1 MCGNSFYYK
10 AHLESMLM
18 SLYFHCL
25 MTGTDQV
32 FPLEYIHCQVHHNH
46 RDTDTRNYQDYSYI
60 RLVRELDYRRARRQ
74 VFQRENRK
82 QIDMHADLFRIHQY
96 LYSLVRLKWL
106 SNCVNFFSALPVSIS

>member
-1 MCGNSFYYK
+1 
-10 AHLESMLM
+10 M

-25 MTGTDQV
+25 MTGTDQL

-60 RLVRELDYRRARRQ
+60 RLALELDYRRARRQ
-74 VFQRENRK
+74 VFQRENRR
-82 QIDMHADLFRIHQY
+82 QIDMHVDLFRIHQY

-106 SNCVNFFSALPVSIS
+106 SIFVNFFFALPVSIS